1 MFLVFGY
8 LILLSYPYFFSK
20 IDRFHSLGPLSLV
33 EEKRIDIKQTFSHNR
48 RTDQLDNHL
57 LKGEKVIAKFKVSE
71 NNFGLLLFRFAKLS
85 AKTSDV
91 VAFRIK
97 KEGEDKW
104 YYENNYKAD
113 QFQPDEYF
121 TFGFPPIKNSKNNT
135 YVFEIESLSGTYKN
149 GIGVSLREPQ
159 VAIVYKYTREDLAN
173 FNTLSPF
180 IFKKF
185 VYVARNVDFLGNWQ
199 LLAAFV
205 LSLIFV
211 ILLIKKKISIS
222 DIVRF
227 LPTNRKRRTNFLKL
241 MGKVINKKKSSYL
254 SFEKEIVKYLKK
266 TSRWFTSTKFYLQFL
281 NTDTKK
287 RLTIGLLIFFFAFIY
302 RFSATSVDQL
312 GVNSFY
318 AGLGGQGDYDQ
329 FIRAATCA
337 VRNFCPAILGQ
348 NFLIESS
355 ILGIFYKLFG
365 FTEALKAYLYL
376 MIILSSIV
384 ATLPYLLLSR
394 KTWISMGGIIG
405 SLFLATSDFLTHMAL
420 NLPPDNG
427 SLFTFSMFFIVYF
440 LTLNIGTIRW
450 LLFFGL
456 MGIIDGLNKLL
467 LLINDLAV
475 FILFVPV
482 FFYERARKEGLTAG
496 KQFQSLFKKKN
507 IRILLLSLIPLLV
520 FLIIYVAW
528 EYVVQIKFSAPYF
541 LRLLVETHGSDYI
554 SPTSFNESLARGN
567 ILGKLYYY
575 AGSTVVMEK
584 RIIAYGGLN
593 AMFLAPIFIGL
604 LFFTF
609 RKPKFSIAKLISI
622 VIFSAIAY
630 AILELFKNNYLGIQ
644 EIGQYVYAWSNDIYV
659 NVFLFLS
666 IIFLFILNFKYQ
678 AFKLAL
684 PIVPYV
690 IILIILTK
698 NSPWDRLW
706 VHVVVWSIIL
716 LSFLVDSVLSDTNKN
731 YALKR
736 FWVGIFLL
744 AFFILFYIMPKTS
757 SMVAQLRSGIDYS
770 RNEVKYLRWVNSELP
785 ENSII
790 LAGGKSDLVTVAENI
805 KRPIIYSTLWTGAL
819 LIRPKEIPG
828 VKPSDFHVLSVYKI
842 NEIPG
847 VKQSDFSIVSEL
859 KSKDNFK
866 KKKYIILENDIYI
879 WRGRVTGVADSV
891 FSSSSPN
898 LPHGEDYSIKVYK
911 FNPILKKA
919 IYELNLR
926 DTSID

>member
-1 MFLVFGY
+1 MRKNKIVKKQYKRTFR
-8 LILLSYPYFFSK
+8 LIVNKIKSNYPSLDNKMSHFSK
-20 IDRFHSLGPLSLV
+20 
-33 EEKRIDIKQTFSHNR
+33 
-48 RTDQLDNHL
+48 
-57 LKGEKVIAKFKVSE
+57 
-71 NNFGLLLFRFAKLS
+71 KL
-85 AKTSDV
+85 TH
-91 VAFRIK
+91 
-97 KEGEDKW
+97 
-104 YYENNYKAD
+104 
-113 QFQPDEYF
+113 
-121 TFGFPPIKNSKNNT
+121 
-135 YVFEIESLSGTYKN
+135 
-149 GIGVSLREPQ
+149 
-159 VAIVYKYTREDLAN
+159 
-173 FNTLSPF
+173 
-180 IFKKF
+180 
-185 VYVARNVDFLGNWQ
+185 
-199 LLAAFV
+199 
-205 LSLIFV
+205 
-211 ILLIKKKISIS
+211 
-222 DIVRF
+222 
-227 LPTNRKRRTNFLKL
+227 
-241 MGKVINKKKSSYL
+241 
-254 SFEKEIVKYLKK
+254 
-266 TSRWFTSTKFYLQFL
+266 WFTSTKVYLLFL
-281 NTDTKK
+281 NTTTKK
-287 RLTIGLLIFFFAFIY
+287 RLVIGLFIFIFAFTY
-302 RFSATSVDQL
+302 RFSATLVDIQ
-312 GVNSFY
+312 GVSKFY
-318 AGLGGQGDYDQ
+318 YALGGQGDYDQ

-337 VRNFCPAILGQ
+337 LNFCPAILGQ
-348 NFLIESS
+348 NMPVEAPL
-355 ILGIFYKLFG
+355 LGISYKIFG
-365 FTEALKAYLYL
+365 FTGGLKAYLYL
-376 MIILSSIV
+376 MLILSSIV

-394 KTWISMGGIIG
+394 KNWLSIAGIVGG
-405 SLFLATSDFLTHMAL
+405 LFLATSDYLTKVAL
-420 NLPPDNG
+420 NFPPDNG
-427 SLFTFSMFFIVYF
+427 STFTFSMFFIIYL
-440 LTLNIGTIRW
+440 LTLNFRTIRW
-450 LLFFGL
+450 LLFFGFAGL
-456 MGIIDGLNKLL
+456 FDGMFKALF
-467 LLINDLAV
+467 LINDLVALG
-475 FILFVPV
+475 LFVPV
-482 FFYERARKEGLTAG
+482 FFFEKIKTKTASAG
-496 KQFQSLFKKKN
+496 ELFKSAFRKKN
-507 IRILLLSLIPLLV
+507 VKILFLSSLPLLV
-520 FLIIYVAW
+520 FLIGYIAW
-528 EYVVQIKFSAPYF
+528 EYLAYIKFSAPYF
-541 LRLLVETHGSDYI
+541 LRGLFQTGGSSFVSY
-554 SPTSFNESLARGN
+554 TSFNESLSGGN
-567 ILGKLYYY
+567 ILEKLYYY
-575 AGSTVVMEK
+575 AGSSIVMQK
-584 RIIAYGGLN
+584 RIIESAGLN
-593 AMFLAPIFIGL
+593 AVFLVPILFGL

-609 RKPKFSIAKLISI
+609 QKPKFFIAKLISI